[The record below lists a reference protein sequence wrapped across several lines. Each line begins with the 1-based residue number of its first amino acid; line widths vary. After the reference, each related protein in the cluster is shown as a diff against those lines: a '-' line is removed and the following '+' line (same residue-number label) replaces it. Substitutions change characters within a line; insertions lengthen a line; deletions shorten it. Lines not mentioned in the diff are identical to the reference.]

1 LEEKNKELIK
11 SFVEEAFNKHD
22 LAAIDKYHTANL
34 TDGSGKTLESFKKSL
49 GALLSG
55 FPDLHVNIEHILAE
69 NDFVL
74 VFLNF
79 SGIHKGQFE
88 GITPTNK
95 PAKIRSADLYRMEND
110 KIIEHWDV
118 VDSLDLLKQTGAIP
132 LQRLNHKVMVYMY
145 KLNSQIQSQAIL
157 YLQRL

>member
-1 LEEKNKELIK
+1 LEQKNKELIK

-22 LAAIDKYHTANL
+22 LAAIDKYHAASL
-34 TDGSGKTLESFKKSL
+34 IDGSGKTSFKRSL
-49 GALLSG
+49 DALLSG

-88 GITPTNK
+88 GMP
-95 PAKIRSADLYRMEND
+95 RSADLYRIENG
-110 KIIEHWDV
+110 KIVEHWDV
-118 VDSLDLLKQTGAIP
+118 VDQLDLLKQ
-132 LQRLNHKVMVYMY
+132 LQNK
-145 KLNSQIQSQAIL
+145 SS
-157 YLQRL
+157 